1 MSDHL
6 QEDFPIEWEEDHS
19 VTRREFFKFLTL
31 ASGGIAVG
39 TTALALIAKL
49 PRTERRFEPAQICTV
64 ADLRPGSALPFTYP
78 CPTDL
83 CILVCTREGEYR
95 AFTRRCTHL
104 SCPVVYR
111 ADERGALEKLVARR
125 REENPLRHCA
135 GPVARPPDAL
145 KPNGNRTG
153 RPHLTHQVD
162 RTDVDAELE

>member
-6 QEDFPIEWEEDHS
+6 QEDFPIEWEEDHF

-111 ADERGALEKLVARR
+111 ADERGEQLFCPCHNGAFSVEDGRVLQGPPPHPLPEIMLEVRGDQVWALGVRR
-125 REENPLRHCA
+125 GEHA
-135 GPVARPPDAL
+135 
-145 KPNGNRTG
+145 
-153 RPHLTHQVD
+153 
-162 RTDVDAELE
+162 